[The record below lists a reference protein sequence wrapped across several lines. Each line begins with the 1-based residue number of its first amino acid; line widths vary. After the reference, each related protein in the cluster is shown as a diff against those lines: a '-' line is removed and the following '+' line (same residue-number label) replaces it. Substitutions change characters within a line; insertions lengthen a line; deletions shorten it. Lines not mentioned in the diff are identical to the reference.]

1 MRLLGI
7 IRKIDGKPRTWE
19 RPEGGTVYTFTM
31 VFDAEGNQFRGE
43 YTINPSYLAQIGIRP
58 GAVGYLDI
66 KFSLRDI
73 VRKTTG
79 ETFTIQEIK
88 FSKWSLANANQPAE
102 APATDQKPQEVDL
115 TQVPGQPVEGAQP
128 VEGKINPETGLP
140 F

>member
-43 YTINPSYLAQIGIRP
+43 YTINPNYLAQIGLRP

-73 VRKTTG
+73 IRKTTG
-79 ETFTIQEIK
+79 EAFTIQEIK
-88 FSKWSLANANQPAE
+88 FSKWSLANGNYQAEQPATEQPQEAAPAAPVAPAAE
-102 APATDQKPQEVDL
+102 AP
-115 TQVPGQPVEGAQP
+115 VEG
-128 VEGKINPETGLP
+128 EINPETGLP

>member
-7 IRKIDGKPRTWE
+7 IRKIDGKPRTWD

-43 YTINPSYLAQIGIRP
+43 YTINPNYLAQIGIRP

-88 FSKWSLANANQPAE
+88 FSKWSLANGNQSAEQPANAPEPSPETPAE
-102 APATDQKPQEVDL
+102 AAQEAKVDENGD
-115 TQVPGQPVEGAQP
+115 P
-128 VEGKINPETGLP
+128 LP

>member
-7 IRKIDGKPRTWE
+7 IRKIDGKPRTWD

-43 YTINPSYLAQIGIRP
+43 YTINPNYLAQIGIRP

-73 VRKTTG
+73 IRKTTG

-102 APATDQKPQEVDL
+102 AHANAPEPSAEEVAAAMAEAEQAREQAQEANLDPSKV
-115 TQVPGQPVEGAQP
+115 T
-128 VEGKINPETGLP
+128 

>member
-43 YTINPSYLAQIGIRP
+43 YTINPNYLAQIGLRP

-73 VRKTTG
+73 IRKTTG

-88 FSKWSLANANQPAE
+88 FSKWSLANGNNQAEQPATE
-102 APATDQKPQEVDL
+102 QAPAADPQPAPAAPAPQAPQEAS
-115 TQVPGQPVEGAQP
+115 TEGS
-128 VEGKINPETGLP
+128 NLP

>member
-43 YTINPSYLAQIGIRP
+43 YTINPNYLAQIGIRP

-73 VRKTTG
+73 IRKTTG

-102 APATDQKPQEVDL
+102 APANAPEPSAEEVAAVMAEAEQAREQAQEANLDPSKV
-115 TQVPGQPVEGAQP
+115 T
-128 VEGKINPETGLP
+128 